1 MLVFFLF
8 TFLNNGHEWFW
19 SLVSYEGFD
28 YGIFSVRFEAEMKG
42 FDFMEGK
49 LEGLTKLGSLVVL
62 G

>member
-1 MLVFFLF
+1 M
-8 TFLNNGHEWFW
+8 
-19 SLVSYEGFD
+19 SYEGFD